1 MSKLSFLYKIWPT
14 VYIKKQK
21 VGSPRKNDLPFW
33 ITIFEIYLQTPR
45 RDFSGLESSISLSI
59 SKLFFTN
66 TASYNNNFHM
76 RKHKI
81 ASFETPS
88 TTAMSYFFSFLGWA
102 NLLSTVMVPTK

>member
-1 MSKLSFLYKIWPT
+1 MSKLSFSYKIWPK

-21 VGSPRKNDLPFW
+21 VGSPRKNDLPFR
-33 ITIFEIYLQTPR
+33 ITIFEIYFQTPR
-45 RDFSGLESSISLSI
+45 RVFLVSFSI

-88 TTAMSYFFSFLGWA
+88 TRAMSYFLVFGVGQICYLQ
-102 NLLSTVMVPTK
+102 

>member
-1 MSKLSFLYKIWPT
+1 MLGEQLSFPYKIWPK
-14 VYIKKQK
+14 VYFKKQK
-21 VGSPRKNDLPFW
+21 VGLPRKNDLPFR
-33 ITIFEIYLQTPR
+33 ITIFEIYFQTPR
-45 RDFSGLESSISLSI
+45 RDFSGLESSMSLSI

-88 TTAMSYFFSFLGWA
+88 STAMSYFLVFWVGQICYLQ
-102 NLLSTVMVPTK
+102 

>member
-1 MSKLSFLYKIWPT
+1 MRKLSFPYKIWLK

-21 VGSPRKNDLPFW
+21 VGLLRKKDFPFR
-33 ITIFEIYLQTPR
+33 ITIFEIYFQTPR
-45 RDFSGLESSISLSI
+45 RVFSGLESSISLSI

-81 ASFETPS
+81 ALFETLS
-88 TTAMSYFFSFLGWA
+88 TTR
-102 NLLSTVMVPTK
+102 